1 MKGLWLE
8 NNKLQLRTD
17 IPIPKPPQGEALVRV
32 LRAGICN
39 TDLELIKG

>member
-8 NNKLQLRTD
+8 NQQLQLRTD
-17 IPIPKPPQGEALVRV
+17 LPVPSPPSDEALVRV

-39 TDLELIKG
+39 